1 MRKIVTVIL
10 GISVTVVLFGCG
22 ITDKIEEKAS
32 EAITEKVLEESAGGD
47 VDVDID
53 GDTYTIDGENGE
65 KIEIGTSD
73 WPADDFFKEVPQFD
87 SGTIASSIA
96 SETGTMIVINDVDAD
111 KFSTYYDEI
120 KSAFPLNPVEG
131 KSEGLVSYSGANEAG
146 VAIAIAFTTEDG
158 SVVITASKAAE

>member
-10 GISVTVVLFGCG
+10 SISVTAILFGCG

-65 KIEIGTSD
+65 KIEIGTSE
-73 WPADDFFKEVPQFD
+73 WPSDDFFKEIPKFD

-96 SETGTMIVINDVDAD
+96 SETGTMIVINEADAE
-111 KFSTYYDEI
+111 KFSAYYDEI
-120 KSAFPLNPVEG
+120 KSAFPLKPAEG
-131 KSEGLVSYSGANEAG
+131 KTEGLVTYTGTNEAG
-146 VAIAIAFTTEDG
+146 ITISISFTTEDG
-158 SVVITASKAAE
+158 SVLITASKAVQ